1 MNFSQETASETL
13 LPALLFSGHGWH
25 KEDVQGVLDCQGTC
39 VTIADAERHLSK
51 NCLTTLFLSRSHVMC
66 AKCLTLGYAEKVAT
80 RFRISRP
87 GLGWKSHLIYLHS
100 QTWTWHQAGGPK
112 DEGFIFQPQCFR
124 CYVSFR
130 VTNSTRLSLNP
141 FGHPW
146 KHFISAPSTSNFTG
160 GAFPSASNFFAF
172 QFFLCRRSS
181 MWCNQPT
188 QPIMCF
194 KNSPLYSIL
203 PPQKKKTRS
212 RFYVFSSPSGNGSSC
227 TIKK

>member
-87 GLGWKSHLIYLHS
+87 GLDGWKSHLIYLH
-100 QTWTWHQAGGPK
+100 APGRGPGPK
-112 DEGFIFQPQCFR
+112 MKASFSNPS
-124 CYVSFR
+124 VSDAMLVSGR

-172 QFFLCRRSS
+172 HFFLCRRSS

-203 PPQKKKTRS
+203 PPKKKIVQDSTCFLHLLEMVHHVR
-212 RFYVFSSPSGNGSSC
+212 
-227 TIKK
+227 